1 MGKKKP
7 VQQTRRPSVGASSR
21 IYSRDNVSRYSERA
35 RQRRRGKLIRRT
47 IVCTLLAVL
56 LCGVSAAGLW
66 VSKIAS
72 NLHGVNITSDLAC
85 NVGRQ
90 QRYKR
95 SLLHAAAGHRRQT
108 GRIEL

>member
-47 IVCTLLAVL
+47 IVTLLAVL

-66 VSKIAS
+66 VSKSPA
-72 NLHGVNITSDLAC
+72 TSM
-85 NVGRQ
+85 
-90 QRYKR
+90 
-95 SLLHAAAGHRRQT
+95 
-108 GRIEL
+108 E